1 MCGIAGVWSANESQR
16 LTTIQGIL
24 KSQHHRGPDNC
35 SFSEFNN
42 IALGHNRLAIIDLSE
57 GANQPMLSSC
67 GRYGIVFN
75 GEIYNF
81 KELRASLDYQ
91 FSTSSDTEVLLA
103 AFIKYGYDLLPKLN
117 GMFAF
122 AIYDLQQDS
131 LFLARDRIGKK
142 PLVYSEHKSG
152 FYFASEL
159 AALYNTGV
167 FSDEIDEIGVGYS
180 FLRNFRHVPEPY
192 TKYKEIRR
200 LEPSHAMIVK
210 NGKIQRKWCY
220 WTPEFDVDSSI
231 QVHDVRD
238 VIDDAVSIRE
248 RADVEIATLLSGGV
262 DSSIITGLM
271 VEHGL
276 NPRTFCLKADQE
288 EFERA
293 EFVAS
298 HFGVSLEVFEYDK
311 DLQEELYTKLTRIYG
326 EEVRLLPLTH
336 AARLYREISKHG
348 IKVVMTG
355 LGADEIFYGYDGA
368 NRQMLFSDIVKF
380 MEVLPNKLLSTFEK
394 IFTRSPELKLLF
406 ELAQQKN
413 NRRKGYLYKKEALDK
428 GLIDFDYSTL
438 LNFWADKI
446 NATSYIDSANW
457 LGLITENAH
466 SITISSDLP
475 AMMYSIETRAPFL
488 DYRVIELALRID
500 AHRKIS
506 KKSGR
511 ANNKLIL
518 KQAFEDLVPEHILY
532 ASKKGFGYGIKNEKF
547 NG

>member
-1 MCGIAGVWSANESQR
+1 MCGIAGVWSDKINNHAS
-16 LTTIQGIL
+16 IL
-24 KSQHHRGPDNC
+24 DKILQAQNHRGPDNC
-35 SFSEFNN
+35 SSYS
-42 IALGHNRLAIIDLSE
+42 IDDLSLGHNRLAIIDLTES
-57 GANQPMLSSC
+57 ANQPMVSYC
-67 GRYGIVFN
+67 GRYVIVFN
-75 GEIYNF
+75 GEIYNYT
-81 KELRASLDYQ
+81 ELKAQLNYS

-103 AFIKYGYDLLPKLN
+103 SYIQWGEDLLPKLN

-122 AIYDLQQDS
+122 AVYDIHEDS
-131 LFLARDRIGKK
+131 LFIARDRIGKK
-142 PLVYSEHKSG
+142 PLVYSEHQTG

-159 AALYNTGV
+159 AALYGTGV
-167 FSDEIDEIGVGYS
+167 FSSEIDEIGVGYS

-192 TKYKEIRR
+192 TKYKQIRR
-200 LEPSHAMIVK
+200 LEPAHAMVVKKGIV
-210 NGKIQRKWCY
+210 QRKWCY
-220 WTPEFDVDSSI
+220 WSPDFCVDSSI
-231 QVHDVRD
+231 TKNDVRD
-238 VIDDAVSIRE
+238 VIDSAVSIRE

-276 NPRTFCLKADQE
+276 KPRAFCLRADE
-288 EFERA
+288 EETKRA
-293 EFVAS
+293 EFVAR
-298 HFGVSLEVFEYDK
+298 HFGVSLEVFSYDK
-311 DLQEELYTKLTRIYG
+311 ELQEELYTQLSKIYG

-336 AARLYREISKHG
+336 AARLYREISKQN

-380 MEVLPNKLLSTFEK
+380 LEILPKGLLSGFEK
-394 IFTRSPELKLLF
+394 IFSSSKELKLLF
-406 ELAQQKN
+406 ELAQREN
-413 NRRKGYLYKKEALDK
+413 ARRKGYLYKKEADGK
-428 GLIDFDYSTL
+428 GLNNHDYSQL
-438 LNFWADKI
+438 LNYWADKV

-518 KQAFEDLVPEHILY
+518 KQAFEYLIPEHILY